1 MTSLRERNTALAV
14 FARLALILP
23 IVSCKKSFD
32 QNESNEP
39 IRPLPEYTLD
49 EPREWAAIAK

>member
-1 MTSLRERNTALAV
+1 LAV